1 MSFDLKLENNDLS
14 IGTDGSVKIVMDN
27 DKLLQDVLKII
38 LTPQG
43 SNRFYKWY
51 GSAMSER
58 IIGTVLGPFLTEV
71 EITRSI
77 EESLN
82 NLMFLQQGQSK
93 YQYVSAPET
102 IAAINDIYSER
113 AEEDPRLYNIF
124 VSVFTK
130 KLTLVETTF
139 QLRL

>member
-1 MSFDLKLENNDLS
+1 MSFDLKLENNDIT
-14 IGTDGSVKIVMDN
+14 IGTDGSVKIVLDN

-51 GSAMSER
+51 GSALSER
-58 IIGTVLGPFLTEV
+58 IIGTVLSPFTTEV

-82 NLMFLQQGQSK
+82 NLMYLQQNQSRF
-93 YQYVSAPET
+93 QYVSAPET
-102 IAAINDIYSER
+102 IAAISSIYSER
-113 AEEDPRLYNIF
+113 TEDDPRVYNIY
-124 VSVFTK
+124 VSVLTK